1 MFILLI
7 FILTYFVILIS
18 TYIFQ
23 RNLLYHPK
31 ENNYFGDK
39 LIVFVEEVKIK
50 INSGNE
56 LVRAMA
62 IWALF
67 SLDRNEFNKLKQ
79 KKLKFETS
87 PYVRKEWMQGDKLID
102 SM

>member
-1 MFILLI
+1 
-7 FILTYFVILIS
+7 
-18 TYIFQ
+18 
-23 RNLLYHPK
+23 
-31 ENNYFGDK
+31 
-39 LIVFVEEVKIK
+39 
-50 INSGNE
+50 
-56 LVRAMA
+56 MA